1 MSYLKNVFI
10 SQLLCS
16 YFNCIKSWKWRA
28 NRLITLTIT
37 VRSSGNL
44 GRLFTAP

>member
-1 MSYLKNVFI
+1 VFI
-10 SQLLCS
+10 RQLLCS
-16 YFNCIKSWKWRA
+16 YFNCRKSWCLYWKWRA

-37 VRSSGNL
+37 VRSSGIL